1 MSSADG
7 SPVVV
12 KVGARDAISNLVRL
26 LLTIS
31 QELEKR
37 HSEAE
42 LLLRATRSVNAG
54 ATMPEMLDSVYEAF
68 RQVTKKAS
76 VIPEDTRLATEPAE
90 IRGPDEPDTST
101 PKDRARKAG
110 DALLGLNDYVFLAC
124 VCGNRIK
131 VPPEAQFAK
140 IKCPTCGTQHNVGG

>member
-1 MSSADG
+1 MSNLSSVRPRQLAGSTSSADG

-54 ATMPEMLDSVYEAF
+54 ATMPEMLEEFEKES
-68 RQVTKKAS
+68 
-76 VIPEDTRLATEPAE
+76 PL
-90 IRGPDEPDTST
+90 DE
-101 PKDRARKAG
+101 
-110 DALLGLNDYVFLAC
+110 
-124 VCGNRIK
+124 
-131 VPPEAQFAK
+131 E
-140 IKCPTCGTQHNVGG
+140 